1 MTESTGQAA
10 EFSGKRA
17 LIVDDSKSARAFLS
31 RMLEKHG
38 IEVDTAET
46 AEQAIVY
53 LARTRPDVIFMDHL
67 MPGMDG
73 FQAVQ
78 SIKNNPRTATIP
90 IMMFT
95 SQEGELYLGQARALG
110 ALGVLP
116 KQVKP
121 AEVSTVLHQ
130 LRLVPDRRRA
140 RVTSFEPGNAVAHEA
155 FQRPA
160 ATVAIAG
167 IATGTDGPLGAPPQS
182 PSERFEAGLS
192 AAQLRGLVE
201 EIVRDQL
208 TELRRSVSGL
218 LDEQSERLVA
228 QVRELVAPP
237 PAAAADPAGEALFA
251 AHEPA
256 PPPRRAP
263 WLIAALVSVA
273 AAALALLWWQETP
286 RIGPAR
292 GRAGESRAALAT
304 SAAAATQAAAAAS
317 ADGAAP
323 GARRPGNGASQR
335 RRRRSGGGGCV
346 AAGGSETVQLVPYGE
361 VPMAGERYESL
372 RRLLDDLAAR
382 GFRGTVTVTSFPG
395 RYCLTGSAG
404 EGFELAARRCAA
416 VEVRRAR
423 QPVRRAA
430 RARAARAAGAR
441 QPGRRDPPAQRRRHR
456 GAAGHRRRDAARREL
471 SGILAARD
479 RRRLEP
485 RRREQQS
492 RRDPRP
498 ARRHVSRRQLDAS
511 FRPTWWLRGRHR
523 QSVLPSLPLRRRSVE
538 RHARPLLAASRER
551 LVDCGDGVT
560 LQAFHAAPP
569 AGAPAPRGGRRSPCC
584 CTAGRAAPPRS
595 TSCRSRSA
603 CSATAM
609 TSCA

>member
-167 IATGTDGPLGAPPQS
+167 IATGTDGPFGAPPQS

-192 AAQLRGLVE
+192 AAQLRGLIE
-201 EIVRDQL
+201 EIVRDQV

-218 LDEQSERLVA
+218 LDEQSERLVS

-237 PAAAADPAGEALFA
+237 PAVVADPAGEALFA
-251 AHEPA
+251 AHEP
-256 PPPRRAP
+256 PSRRAP

-273 AAALALLWWQETP
+273 AAALALLWWQET
-286 RIGPAR
+286 RESAR
-292 GRAGESRAALAT
+292 LAAELVQSRAALAT
-304 SAAAATQAAAAAS
+304 SAAAATNAAVARA

-323 GARRPGNGASQR
+323 WAGVGNGASPGAGLAPGTATAA
-335 RRRRSGGGGCV
+335 SLPGG
-346 AAGGSETVQLVPYGE
+346 ETVQLVPYGE

-382 GFRGTVTVTSFPG
+382 AFRGTISVTSFPG

-404 EGFELAARRCAA
+404 EGFELAAPDAPLSKCD
-416 VEVRRAR
+416 VLGNPFDE
-423 QPVRRAA
+423 QL
-430 RARAARAAGAR
+430 G
-441 QPGRRDPPAQRRRHR
+441 PAQREPLALANLV
-456 GAAGHRRRDAARREL
+456 GAIRQRSGGAIEVQLITGGESQRVASYPDSSPRVTAGDWNRAAANNNR
-471 SGILAARD
+471 
-479 RRRLEP
+479 
-485 RRREQQS
+485 
-492 RRDPRP
+492 
-498 ARRHVSRRQLDAS
+498 
-511 FRPTWWLRGRHR
+511 
-523 QSVLPSLPLRRRSVE
+523 VE
-538 RHARPLLAASRER
+538 IR
-551 LVDCGDGVT
+551 V
-560 LQAFHAAPP
+560 QP
-569 AGAPAPRGGRRSPCC
+569 AG
-584 CTAGRAAPPRS
+584 T
-595 TSCRSRSA
+595 
-603 CSATAM
+603 
-609 TSCA
+609 

>member
-140 RVTSFEPGNAVAHEA
+140 RVTSFEPGNAIAHEA

-160 ATVAIAG
+160 ATVSIAG
-167 IATGTDGPLGAPPQS
+167 VATGTDGPLGASPPS

-192 AAQLRGLVE
+192 AAQLRGLIE
-201 EIVRDQL
+201 EIVREQVS
-208 TELRRSVSGL
+208 ELRRGFSGL
-218 LDEQSERLVA
+218 LDEQSERLIA
-228 QVRELVAPP
+228 QVREVVAPP
-237 PAAAADPAGEALFA
+237 PAAASDPAGEALFA

-256 PPPRRAP
+256 PAPRRAP

-273 AAALALLWWQETP
+273 AAALAVLWWQEIRESRRLAAELVQSRTALA
-286 RIGPAR
+286 AR
-292 GRAGESRAALAT
+292 GAEAT
-304 SAAAATQAAAAAS
+304 TAAAALS
-317 ADGAAP
+317 AGVDGGAAP
-323 GARRPGNGASQR
+323 WAGVARGAPQ
-335 RRRRSGGGGCV
+335 
-346 AAGGSETVQLVPYGE
+346 AAGFALPAAPAAAMPGSETMQLVPYGE

-382 GFRGTVTVTSFPG
+382 AFRGTVSVTSFPG

-404 EGFELAARRCAA
+404 DGFEPAAADAPLSKCD
-416 VEVRRAR
+416 VLGNPFDE
-423 QPVRRAA
+423 QL
-430 RARAARAAGAR
+430 G
-441 QPGRRDPPAQRRRHR
+441 PAQREPLALANLV
-456 GAAGHRRRDAARREL
+456 GAIRQR
-471 SGILAARD
+471 SGGAIDVQLITGAESERVASYP
-479 RRRLEP
+479 EASP
-485 RRREQQS
+485 R
-492 RRDPRP
+492 
-498 ARRHVSRRQLDAS
+498 V
-511 FRPTWWLRGRHR
+511 
-523 QSVLPSLPLRRRSVE
+523 
-538 RHARPLLAASRER
+538 
-551 LVDCGDGVT
+551 
-560 LQAFHAAPP
+560 
-569 AGAPAPRGGRRSPCC
+569 
-584 CTAGRAAPPRS
+584 TAGDWNRAAANNNRVEIRVQPS
-595 TSCRSRSA
+595 GT
-603 CSATAM
+603 
-609 TSCA
+609 